1 MAYEKSNPVEAG
13 KAAVA
18 LIWALKDGLQLD
30 QDSDE
35 MVDFLLKV
43 TAAVDEFQADTDSA
57 VGYFIAG
64 AAEEFG
70 DRRMSLAPPTT

>member
-1 MAYEKSNPVEAG
+1 MAYEKSNPIGAG

-43 TAAVDEFQADTDSA
+43 TAAVDEFRDDTDA
-57 VGYFIAG
+57 AFGHFVAG
-64 AAEEFG
+64 LGEEFG
-70 DRRMSLAPPTT
+70 DRKMNPVP